1 MSGISAAGEWWRQ
14 KAHRWDRRALG
25 GTSEEDDALSGTWP
39 MCQSHCGPAKG
50 KVRTERLQSRSQLTK
65 RTEIRPAWLGE
76 SKRVLGHTGNGWI
89 APRGDGR
96 EFGLYVIALRS
107 QERRQQGWCELINI
121 KEHLLQCLMIVQCSA
136 SSLIIGIFYY
146 SYIVSSSV
154 HGLYGTLW
162 HRLSKVC

>member
-1 MSGISAAGEWWRQ
+1 
-14 KAHRWDRRALG
+14 
-25 GTSEEDDALSGTWP
+25 
-39 MCQSHCGPAKG
+39 MCQSHYGTAKG

-65 RTEIRPAWLGE
+65 RTERRPTWLGE
-76 SKRVLGHTGNGWI
+76 SKRVLGHTGNGWV
-89 APRGDGR
+89 APRWFR
-96 EFGLYVIALRS
+96 LYVTALRS

-162 HRLSKVC
+162 HRLNKVCRCGCQPAAPLGNSPFQADAFCSSE